1 MPVASTRL
9 ARTPEPIVP
18 TVLVALSPVLLAVF
32 ILIAGNGLLTTLVP
46 LRGVLEGFSPTEVGV
61 IGSVYFG
68 GMLAGTWVTP
78 AIVRRAGHIRAFAAF
93 AAIAAVACLGFAIF
107 ISPPVWMVLR
117 GLVGFCFAGLYA
129 IVEAWINA
137 KATDRN
143 RGRMLGLYNIVN
155 YAGSAAGQQLLRL
168 DSPRSFTLF
177 SGTSA
182 FLMLSLVPL
191 AMTRAEAPPLPAKGQ
206 LRILAL
212 FRTSPIGA
220 VGILLVG
227 LANGSF
233 WSLAPAYVE
242 RLELGAGVVASFMTA
257 MILGSAIAPYPI
269 GKLSDIVDRRGVIL
283 AVSAIAFVIEVALV
297 IVGRGETTV
306 LYALALALGL
316 TASVTY
322 PLISAHANDRGSQ
335 EGAVHLSSTLLFL
348 YCVGGIVGPLVAST
362 LMTLV
367 GDVMLFVHNAAIHAI
382 LAGFVAWRMMKRPPS
397 DAQLVL
403 DAPPGTAAHHPVP

>member
-1 MPVASTRL
+1 M
-9 ARTPEPIVP
+9 P

-177 SGTSA
+177 
-182 FLMLSLVPL
+182 
-191 AMTRAEAPPLPAKGQ
+191 
-206 LRILAL
+206 
-212 FRTSPIGA
+212 
-220 VGILLVG
+220 
-227 LANGSF
+227 
-233 WSLAPAYVE
+233 
-242 RLELGAGVVASFMTA
+242 
-257 MILGSAIAPYPI
+257 
-269 GKLSDIVDRRGVIL
+269 
-283 AVSAIAFVIEVALV
+283 
-297 IVGRGETTV
+297 
-306 LYALALALGL
+306 
-316 TASVTY
+316 
-322 PLISAHANDRGSQ
+322 
-335 EGAVHLSSTLLFL
+335 
-348 YCVGGIVGPLVAST
+348 
-362 LMTLV
+362 
-367 GDVMLFVHNAAIHAI
+367 
-382 LAGFVAWRMMKRPPS
+382 
-397 DAQLVL
+397 
-403 DAPPGTAAHHPVP
+403 